1 MGLAF
6 LVPTTTGVFRAPLVL
21 SFCNGPIGM
30 IPSIPGIVILLLP
43 LALLAENASQV
54 LDARLLTPLSS
65 HSPPGTPFTLR
76 VNGARD
82 SRAVPSLAPGTLIGG
97 RVRKSS
103 SLGLGLRRERA
114 RLELDFTGC
123 QSDKGDTIDCTVD
136 MVAIDNAREAIFPD
150 NQVRGVIAASHPH
163 SWLNGIWF
171 RPDGTLPH
179 RAALGLTGA
188 SGKLHEGLA
197 PAPILGAI
205 VIGLRL
211 IFFRLPNTEIELPSG
226 TDMLV
231 RVQTPVTSTSRMD
244 WPMPEGLD
252 EDLRATLMTTPV
264 AVTKPKGKAAADI
277 INFAFLST
285 EERLVKS
292 FEAAGWV
299 AAEPLTPKTFL
310 RTYAAVSA
318 MKAYPQAPV
327 SPIFYEGRLPDF
339 VFQKSFNSLAKR
351 HHIRVWRAG
360 PRLWLGAATH
370 DVSVAFL
377 WKSMSFTHLIDPL
390 IDREREKILNDL
402 AAANCMQGL
411 ALLPRPGVAADKP
424 APEQAVTDGAM
435 AVVSLRECSPG
446 GPEARPTRP
455 RQSLARKAVRR
466 VVLETRHYL
475 TRGSAYYLSYQMVR
489 RARLSWRNEFS
500 RQPGEQPQSAGEPR
514 GDRSGEGASRSDP
527 AGDGTAVG
535 LADGPTC
542 GAVEDE

>member
-1 MGLAF
+1 
-6 LVPTTTGVFRAPLVL
+6 
-21 SFCNGPIGM
+21 M
-30 IPSIPGIVILLLP
+30 IRSIIVILLLP

-65 HSPPGTPFTLR
+65 HSPSGTPFTLR
-76 VNGARD
+76 INGARD
-82 SRAVPSLAPGTLIGG
+82 ARTVPALTPGTLIAG

-103 SLGLGLRRERA
+103 SLGYGLRRERA
-114 RLELDFTGC
+114 LLELDFEGC
-123 QSDKGDTIDCTVD
+123 HSEAGDAVDCQVD
-136 MVAIDNAREAIFPD
+136 LVAIDNARETVSRD
-150 NQVRGVIAASHPH
+150 NRVRGAIAASHPH

-171 RPDGTLPH
+171 RPVGALPH

-188 SGKLHEGLA
+188 SGMIQEGLA
-197 PAPILGAI
+197 EAPILSAI
-205 VIGLRL
+205 VIGVRL

-226 TDMLV
+226 TDILV
-231 RVQTPVTSTSRMD
+231 RVQTPVASTPRMD
-244 WPMPEGLD
+244 WPVPEGLD
-252 EDLRATLMTTPV
+252 EDLRATLITAPV
-264 AVTKPKGKAAADI
+264 IVTKPKGKPAADI

-285 EERLVKS
+285 KERLLQS
-292 FEAAGWV
+292 FEAAGWSV
-299 AAEPLTPKTFL
+299 AEPLTPKTFL

-318 MKAYPQAPV
+318 MKAYPNAPV

-360 PRLWLGAATH
+360 LRLWLGAATH

-402 AAANCMQGL
+402 GAADCVQGL

-424 APEQAVTDGAM
+424 APEQAATDGAM

-446 GPEARPTRP
+446 GPEALPTRP
-455 RQSLARKAVRR
+455 RQSLARKALRR

-489 RARLSWRNEFS
+489 RAKVSWRNEFS
-500 RQPGEQPQSAGEPR
+500 RQPGEQPQGAGGPR
-514 GDRSGEGASRSDP
+514 GERSREGAEGPEP
-527 AGDGTAVG
+527 AGDGPAVG

-542 GAVEDE
+542 GAAEDE